1 MTAGDQARA
10 FARLHQGTAPLVLP
24 NAWDA
29 MSARV
34 FEAAGFAAVG
44 TTSAGMA
51 FQLGHADGEHMPVDE
66 LLASLSRIVR
76 TVRVPVSADLE
87 AGYGSS
93 AARVAE
99 LVRRVVD
106 VGVAGINLED
116 SRSGG
121 LLTLGDQVER
131 LAACRT
137 AAERAGVPL
146 YLNAR
151 TDVYWHRVGSP
162 DTRLAEALR
171 RGAAYLGAGAD
182 GVFVPGVTDEAT
194 MRALA
199 AGFSGPLNVLA
210 TPRTPDVAQ
219 LAVLGVARVS
229 TGSGPVRSVMGLLR
243 RLAGEWQAAG
253 TFSGLGGDALPYD
266 DANDLFLRPD

>member
-1 MTAGDQARA
+1 MTAADQARA
-10 FARLHQGTAPLVLP
+10 FARLHQGPDPLVLP

-34 FEAAGFAAVG
+34 FEAVGFAAVG

-51 FQLGHADGEHMPVDE
+51 FQLGCPDGEHMPVDE
-66 LLASLSRIVR
+66 LVASLSRIVR

-87 AGYGSS
+87 AGYGASP
-93 AARVAE
+93 ARVAE
-99 LVRRVVD
+99 LVRRMAD
-106 VGVAGINLED
+106 VGVVGINLED
-116 SRSGG
+116 SRAGR
-121 LLTLGDQVER
+121 LLSIRAQEER

-137 AAERAGVPL
+137 AAQRAGVPI

-182 GVFVPGVTDEAT
+182 GVFVPGVTDDAT

-199 AGFSGPLNVLA
+199 AEFSGPLNVLA
-210 TPRTPDVAQ
+210 TPQMPGVAH
-219 LAVLGVARVS
+219 LAALGVARVS

-266 DANDLFLRPD
+266 EANDLFLRPD